1 MTEEPPASA
10 WTKGEEDLFYTMFKE
25 CFEFYKQP
33 RRSLGKGHDEHAMS
47 RSSSVERGKWESTMS
62 WRPGRRSR
70 KSRLLYTES
79 FFKMPYAAYEF
90 NHHISRW
97 EKQ

>member
-33 RRSLGKGHDEHAMS
+33 RRSLEGVHDEHMS
-47 RSSSVERGKWESTMS
+47 TYSWVECGKWESTME
-62 WRPGRRSR
+62 
-70 KSRLLYTES
+70 T
-79 FFKMPYAAYEF
+79 
-90 NHHISRW
+90 
-97 EKQ
+97 